1 MMTMS
6 DQNLKF
12 KGRWFVTLYNATEG
26 IKAYREGDNVVTTDG
41 KSFLAGFLKSA
52 AAAASTFT
60 MRYVAIGTDSTA
72 EAASNTALGV
82 EVARVSAV
90 VSQVTG
96 AIYRLTGTFTSGIGT
111 GAIVEYGV
119 FSTATTG
126 AGTIFSRDTESV
138 VNKGANDELQVIT
151 EVTIS

>member
-1 MMTMS
+1 MTNK
-6 DQNLKF
+6 DLTL
-12 KGRWFVTLYNATEG
+12 KGRWFVTLYNADEG
-26 IKAYREGDNVVTTDG
+26 IKAYREGQNVITEDG
-41 KSFLAGFLKSA
+41 KSFLAGFLYSA

-60 MRYVAIGTDSTA
+60 MRYIAVGTDSTG
-72 EAASNTALGV
+72 EAASNTALGT
-82 EVARVSAV
+82 EANRVSAV

-96 AIYRLTGTFTSGIGT
+96 AIYRLTGTFTSGIAT

-138 VNKGANDELQVIT
+138 INKGANDELQVIT
-151 EVTIS
+151 EITIS